1 VGSTYSFVP
10 VAHDPDTSARR
21 LRFYI
26 SNRPSWATF
35 SSRTGALQGT
45 PTSAGSWANIVIA
58 VSDGFSTASLPA
70 FSIAALAANSPPRIS
85 GTPASLVLAN
95 SAYRFD
101 PTASDPDGDAL
112 SFTIQNAPSWL
123 SFSSDTGALSGT
135 PAAADVGTYSNIV
148 ISVSDG
154 TQGASLPAFA
164 ITVSD
169 VANGTATLNWTPP
182 TTNTDGSELTD
193 LSGYSI
199 YYGTNA
205 NDLSTVIQL
214 NDPGLSTY
222 VIDGLASGT
231 YYFAM
236 TARAASGAESEK
248 SQIASKTIE

>member
-1 VGSTYSFVP
+1 
-10 VAHDPDTSARR
+10 
-21 LRFYI
+21 
-26 SNRPSWATF
+26 
-35 SSRTGALQGT
+35 
-45 PTSAGSWANIVIA
+45 VIA

-95 SAYRFD
+95 SGYRFD

-123 SFSSDTGALSGT
+123 SFRSDTGALSGT